1 MMIFAIPKGN
11 FSQTGVLTIS
21 AWGSALFIF
30 ICGHARASVEK
41 WVLWASRSL
50 YTHTNPC
57 TANCLTL
64 IHSFMERYTFKL
76 QLPKILYLRSLPGC
90 PKKEEESMMHREI
103 FLHTPTGG
111 LVEIFTSEE
120 YFIEEKYMQMPFQQR
135 YSDKEIY
142 NYTAVLLNK
151 PHSISNEDG
160 LKAMQEVAKW
170 YIKHDSEYDRIN
182 SLKWIDYP
190 DWIREG

>member
-1 MMIFAIPKGN
+1 
-11 FSQTGVLTIS
+11 
-21 AWGSALFIF
+21 
-30 ICGHARASVEK
+30 
-41 WVLWASRSL
+41 
-50 YTHTNPC
+50 
-57 TANCLTL
+57 
-64 IHSFMERYTFKL
+64 MERYTFTL
-76 QLPKILYLRSLPGC
+76 NLPKILCVTTPPECSVIDEKKMICRS
-90 PKKEEESMMHREI
+90 I

-111 LVEIFTSEE
+111 LVEVFDSER
-120 YFIEEKYMQMPFQQR
+120 YLIENKYMQLPFQQR